1 MQFPLQL
8 PSLGKR
14 VNAQKLKDGDVKFV
28 CRILWK
34 EYSKASEHDKLS
46 IKIKCCLVVRGLFF
60 IKILCMFSHSRET
73 DPTCLDGG
81 GSKTVYFA
89 LRGSASR

>member
-1 MQFPLQL
+1 MPYI
-8 PSLGKR
+8 
-14 VNAQKLKDGDVKFV
+14 VE
-28 CRILWK
+28 

-46 IKIKCCLVVRGLFF
+46 MPKIKCCLVVRGLFFF

-81 GSKTVYFA
+81 GSKAVYFA